1 MDRGNVIVIVALA
14 LAFAF
19 VGLPALAATCGEEI
33 KQKAAVDARRHELEL
48 LRLQLA
54 ASARPCASAPAA
66 PAGAP

>member
-1 MDRGNVIVIVALA
+1 MDRGDVAIILG

-19 VGLPALAATCGEEI
+19 VGLPVLGATCGEGL
-33 KQKAAVDARRHELEL
+33 KQKAAVDARRHELEM

-66 PAGAP
+66 SGGAP